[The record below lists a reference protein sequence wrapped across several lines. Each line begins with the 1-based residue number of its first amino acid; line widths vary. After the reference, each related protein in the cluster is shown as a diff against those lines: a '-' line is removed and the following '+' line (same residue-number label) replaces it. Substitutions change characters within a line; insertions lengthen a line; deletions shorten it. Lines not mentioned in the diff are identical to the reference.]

1 MRQWSHLYDLVN
13 AVKKL
18 VDNEK
23 TSILFSK
30 PLKAICAA
38 GDKVKTDIENELN
51 LVNSK
56 IELLMMPD
64 TEVEEKEENLNKA
77 NKRISKKINGL
88 GED

>member
-1 MRQWSHLYDLVN
+1 MRQWSHLDDLVN

-30 PLKAICAA
+30 PLNAICAA

-56 IELLMMPD
+56 IELLMIRRL
-64 TEVEEKEENLNKA
+64 KK
-77 NKRISKKINGL
+77 KKKI
-88 GED
+88 